1 MYTFLYFRTRL
12 GMKHLYFVILFIVF
26 AINAIAQDT
35 TTFKSPY
42 RLAWQVDIPIATL
55 ALGTGISYLILD
67 ANTKPLTES
76 YIYSLNR
83 NDIWGV
89 DRDATY
95 NWSKPI
101 SLTSDVLLGVS
112 IALPFVLLADKKI
125 RKDVLKIAIIYAE
138 TFALC
143 QGLTNLTKN
152 LVKRPRPFL
161 YNEMVDISEKHE
173 KDAQYSFFSG
183 HVSTT
188 AAMCFMTAKI
198 FHDYN
203 KGSKAVPWVWAAAA
217 TVPVVEGILRQQAG
231 KHFWTDIVTGYLI
244 GAAVGILVPELHRK
258 SLFEKK
264 KVAKP
269 GVEF

>member
-1 MYTFLYFRTRL
+1 MKTKGIIFFSLFLFLYFNT
-12 GMKHLYFVILFIVF
+12 
-26 AINAIAQDT
+26 IAQDST
-35 TTFKSPY
+35 KFQSPY
-42 RLAWQVDIPIATL
+42 RLAWQVDIPISAV
-55 ALGTGISYLILD
+55 ALGTGIAYLVLD
-67 ANTKPLTES
+67 AKTEPLTET
-76 YIYSLNR
+76 YINALNR
-83 NDIWGV
+83 NDVWEFE
-89 DRDATY
+89 RPTTY

-101 SLTSDVLLGVS
+101 AIASDVVLYTS
-112 IALPFVLLADKKI
+112 IAIPFVLLADKKI
-125 RKDVLKIAIIYAE
+125 RKDILKIAVIYAE

-152 LVKRPRPFL
+152 LVGRPRPFV
-161 YNEMVDISEKHE
+161 YNAMVDLHEKQE

-188 AAMCFMTAKI
+188 ATMCFMTAKI

-217 TVPVVEGILRQQAG
+217 TVPAVTGILRQQSG
-231 KHFWTDIVTGYLI
+231 KHFWTDIISGYLI

-264 KVAKP
+264 KTKP
-269 GVEF
+269 NVEF